1 MSGQIKLFVGLGNPG
16 QKYENTR
23 HNLGFII
30 LNEIAASKRLEFK
43 KWNNTGDI
51 SFYGEADDKVWFLK
65 PTSFMNLSGMAVSS
79 FTKYYKIKPEE
90 IFVFYDD
97 FSIPLGRYRIR
108 MSGSSGGHNGINSII
123 DHIHTDNF
131 PRMKLGIGPLSKF
144 INTADFVLSE
154 FKQEDK
160 EKISLMKKTAVSFFD
175 EICISGLDK
184 TVSKLTNTKL

>member
-30 LNEIAASKRLEFK
+30 LNEIAAAKRLEFK

-65 PTSFMNLSGMAVSS
+65 PACFMNLSGMAVSS
-79 FTKYYKIKPEE
+79 FAKYYKIKPEE

-160 EKISLMKKTAVSFFD
+160 EKISFMKKTAVSFFD